1 MSPTNQ
7 AAWLLKANEKLEI
20 KAAEIGKPG
29 RGQVLVKNKAV
40 AINPV
45 DWKIQDGYLP
55 AENAR
60 ILGQDIAGEI
70 VEVGEDVT
78 DFTKGQRV
86 LAHVL
91 GLATGKPED
100 CGFQNYSIA
109 PTIGT
114 CPIPDG
120 MSFEEASVLPLAL
133 STAAVG
139 LFSKDH
145 LALPKPSHDVEES
158 GKTLLVW
165 GAASSVGS
173 AVVQLAVAAGLKVV
187 ATASKKNFDFCK
199 DLGASQV
206 FDYNS
211 PGVVGDLTAELQ
223 KHDLAGAYDAISTRD
238 TQLNTSQVLAQLGGG
253 KLALTLPPT
262 DEIPATVTAKSVFA
276 IVLLMQDKAL
286 GNAIYH
292 DFLPAALKSG
302 QIKPLPKP
310 EVVGNGVES
319 IQAAL
324 DKQRAGVS
332 AVKIVVTL

>member
-1 MSPTNQ
+1 MLRNARIFILNLTSRSFSAFTSFSPSAIIMSPTNQ

-55 AENAR
+55 TEKAR

-78 DFTKGQRV
+78 EFTKGQRV

-100 CGFQNYSIA
+100 CGFQNYSLA

-211 PGVVGDLTAELQ
+211 PGVAGDLTAELQ
-223 KHDLAGAYDAISTRD
+223 KHDLAGAYDGKCRPDNVPRLPLTVPSAISTRD
-238 TQLNTSQVLAQLGGG
+238 TQLSTSQVLAQLGGG

-262 DEIPATVTAKSVFA
+262 DEIPATVTAKSGTYSSSS
-276 IVLLMQDKAL
+276 
-286 GNAIYH
+286 GNQ
-292 DFLPAALKSG
+292 SG
-302 QIKPLPKP
+302 
-310 EVVGNGVES
+310 
-319 IQAAL
+319 
-324 DKQRAGVS
+324 
-332 AVKIVVTL
+332 